1 MQKQKRHIDE
11 PEKIKQSI
19 FRLDFLSLIFLLF
32 VNTNSLIV
40 THLFVYPMGNV
51 KQFCIFGYCC
61 MTYTW
66 MKFLLDAWYEMSLR

>member
-11 PEKIKQSI
+11 AEKIKQSI

-40 THLFVYPMGNV
+40 THLFVYPMGMSNN
-51 KQFCIFGYCC
+51 FA
-61 MTYTW
+61 
-66 MKFLLDAWYEMSLR
+66 FLVIVA